1 MTLADGVCFVC
12 CAAGI
17 TLIIFGIC
25 IAGEENALRKAT
37 KEALERAL
45 GNLVPDSRG
54 AAAGLAIVS
63 NSKHCLTGPAE
74 FTKALGEFARGM
86 HGLTRTVQVF
96 LIAALMFFIAGA
108 VSATVAF
115 S

>member
-37 KEALERAL
+37 KEALERGTGQLGAGQQGSGGGLGDRIEQQAL
-45 GNLVPDSRG
+45 FN
-54 AAAGLAIVS
+54 
-63 NSKHCLTGPAE
+63 GPAE